1 MDNAKSVC
9 QVPLMSL
16 PCCGLSHRVF
26 FKDFN
31 FFFSGGILVFD
42 RNSGIITL
50 IKVLKYREM
59 IGLLGPVVTGWP

>member
-1 MDNAKSVC
+1 
-9 QVPLMSL
+9 MSL

-31 FFFSGGILVFD
+31 FFFIGGILVFD

-59 IGLLGPVVTGWP
+59 IGLLGPEVTGWP